1 MSNASSNWLE
11 LPLAPPR
18 WLMPAL
24 VALTALAMLAIAI
37 SDLHGRFVAIP
48 LLILPVLLMRL
59 SRWPTGQLHF
69 RDDGSLLWIDHDRGE
84 HELSLT
90 GLASRGPLQVL
101 RMADGGG
108 RKRVAMF
115 CRPGNL
121 DAAQQRR
128 LTLWLRRFANVDA
141 RRDDTALT
149 P

>member
-11 LPLAPPR
+11 LPLTPPR
-18 WLMPAL
+18 WLIPAL
-24 VALTALAMLAIAI
+24 LVLVVLAMLAIGI
-37 SDLHGRFVAIP
+37 SDLHWRFVAIP

-69 RDDGSLLWIDHDRGE
+69 RDDGSLWWIDGERGE
-84 HELSLT
+84 HALSLT
-90 GLASRGPLQVL
+90 GIATRGPLQVL
-101 RMADGGG
+101 RMVDAGGQ
-108 RKRVAMF
+108 RLVAMF

-128 LTLWLRRFANVDA
+128 LTLWLRRFANIVTQS
-141 RRDDTALT
+141 DDTAVT